1 MREKRE
7 KKSDRENVRVCE
19 RVRKRECESKSER
32 KRVYGNIIKLLFS
45 LLLLYN

>member
-1 MREKRE
+1 MKKRE
-7 KKSDRENVRVCE
+7 KSDRKNE
-19 RVRKRECESKSER
+19 RERKIECESVR